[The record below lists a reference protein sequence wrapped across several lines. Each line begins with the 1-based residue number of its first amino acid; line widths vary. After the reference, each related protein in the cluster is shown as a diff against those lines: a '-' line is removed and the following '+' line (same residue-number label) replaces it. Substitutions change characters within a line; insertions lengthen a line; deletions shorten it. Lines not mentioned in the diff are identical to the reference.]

1 MDDVGDSNNE
11 GGKDP
16 YHEDH
21 EFRDIIW
28 CAPTED
34 KHTKGMHSN
43 GLSTMF
49 PRDKE
54 NDYKIDYANGPRT
67 CNRTPRISHE
77 KSKKDKGRV
86 APKNSRHCH
95 TNNADLL
102 DRSLRRTKVSFR
114 DGLRV
119 QMVNIS
125 RHFIFGS
132 NTHLYQ
138 LRTPSAIHLM
148 IGRFPKSQGYDIRF
162 LADKIARDS
171 TDQVLV

>member
-1 MDDVGDSNNE
+1 MQTDQG
-11 GGKDP
+11 P
-16 YHEDH
+16 
-21 EFRDIIW
+21 
-28 CAPTED
+28 ATEPPESV
-34 KHTKGMHSN
+34 MRN
-43 GLSTMF
+43 L
-49 PRDKE
+49 
-54 NDYKIDYANGPRT
+54 
-67 CNRTPRISHE
+67 
-77 KSKKDKGRV
+77 KKQRQFRV

-102 DRSLRRTKVSFR
+102 DRSLRRAKVSFR

-162 LADKIARDS
+162 LGDKIARGS